1 VNACHSEEA
10 SGNDTEV
17 NVWFRVKTNKRRAL
31 GGELQNW
38 SSRPK
43 SLADTQYEILE
54 ACESTQTTLE
64 GIADTQYEILEAC
77 ESTQT
82 NKIGTQQIAAWKLL
96 YRVQHPARYVSRLQ
110 TIPSSDIELEFYP

>member
-1 VNACHSEEA
+1 LFTVDRGDPETRECVNACHSEEA

-82 NKIGTQQIAAWKLL
+82 NKIGQ
-96 YRVQHPARYVSRLQ
+96 
-110 TIPSSDIELEFYP
+110 

>member
-77 ESTQT
+77 ESARVR
-82 NKIGTQQIAAWKLL
+82 QQFGEQKVRTTRTGW
-96 YRVQHPARYVSRLQ
+96 
-110 TIPSSDIELEFYP
+110 